1 MDNVP
6 VGYINIL
13 INSGNKSSSL
23 VDVGFGTSQVL
34 PVIFELMAHRHKIIV
49 IEQPELNLHPSAQAE
64 LGNLLKDSILR
75 ENQLFIETHSI
86 NLIERLR
93 RLMRKGE
100 LNSKDVRLIYVNKD
114 QDGDS
119 HCTQIGFLS
128 DGSLDSPWP
137 EKDFFGER
145 ENEVMSDR

>member
-1 MDNVP
+1 M
-6 VGYINIL
+6 
-13 INSGNKSSSL
+13 
-23 VDVGFGTSQVL
+23 
-34 PVIFELMAHRHKIIV
+34 
-49 IEQPELNLHPSAQAE
+49 
-64 LGNLLKDSILR
+64 LKDSILR
-75 ENQLFIETHSI
+75 DNQLFIETHSI

-114 QDGDS
+114 RDGDS

-145 ENEVMSDR
+145 KNEVMSDR